1 VFQIDIKS
9 IDHDQLTLSGRVLE
23 QSDLEAL
30 TTTISKWYKNLQV
43 DTAGIDVLRQP
54 GNAFMTVATNLTSTH
69 TSPSFMAEMSS
80 QMVYGEEVEILSEQS
95 RWVFTRQ
102 MNGYLAYTY
111 KPYLTDQH
119 IPEPTHIVTT
129 PVSEVR
135 AEAGL
140 DAAILT
146 RIFGGTKVKVLA
158 TKQDWVEVAGSATG
172 WLRSYDLRALDA
184 LPQTPNARRAQL
196 VQDAKKM
203 IGVPYLWGG
212 ASSNGIDCSGL
223 AQLLHTW
230 VGIEIPRDAD
240 MQSTQS
246 KSVEPPFQPGDLLF
260 FGEGDDDR
268 HITHVGVSLGGWEM
282 IHSSRS
288 RNGIYIDNVQE
299 KDSLRSIFAHAGTFL
314 K

>member
-1 VFQIDIKS
+1 
-9 IDHDQLTLSGRVLE
+9 
-23 QSDLEAL
+23 
-30 TTTISKWYKNLQV
+30 
-43 DTAGIDVLRQP
+43 
-54 GNAFMTVATNLTSTH
+54 
-69 TSPSFMAEMSS
+69 MSS

-111 KPYLTDQH
+111 KPYLTDQR

-146 RIFGGTKVKVLA
+146 RIFAGTKVKVLA

-212 ASSNGIDCSGL
+212 AS
-223 AQLLHTW
+223 
-230 VGIEIPRDAD
+230 
-240 MQSTQS
+240 
-246 KSVEPPFQPGDLLF
+246 
-260 FGEGDDDR
+260 
-268 HITHVGVSLGGWEM
+268 
-282 IHSSRS
+282 
-288 RNGIYIDNVQE
+288 
-299 KDSLRSIFAHAGTFL
+299 
-314 K
+314 